1 MPTMILAN
9 DDKDVI
15 ISILDSV
22 RQFLLETSPETLT
35 NSDVKDM
42 VTDILAMI
50 SLIVTGEQ

>member
-1 MPTMILAN
+1 MPTIMLDTA
-9 DDKDVI
+9 DKDAI
-15 ISILDSV
+15 IAMIDSV

-42 VTDILAMI
+42 VSDILSMI